1 MKKVIFER
9 TEFDSAEE
17 FYSIIKR
24 KLLLPNWFGNN
35 PDALW
40 DMLTGFIET
49 PIEIEFVSFNKK
61 ENDYNGEVL
70 SQILKCFK
78 DAEKANPTEFKIKF
92 KDE

>member
-1 MKKVIFER
+1 MKKVIFEK
-9 TEFDSAEE
+9 TEFDSVEE

-49 PIEIEFVSFNKK
+49 PIEIEFVGFNKK
-61 ENDYNGEVL
+61 ENEYNGEVL

-78 DAEKANPTEFKIKF
+78 DAEKENPTEFRTKF